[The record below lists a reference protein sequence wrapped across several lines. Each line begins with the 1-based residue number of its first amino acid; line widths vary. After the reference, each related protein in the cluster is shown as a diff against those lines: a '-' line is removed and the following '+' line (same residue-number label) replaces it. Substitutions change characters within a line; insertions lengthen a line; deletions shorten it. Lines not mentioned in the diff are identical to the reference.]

1 MSSESIQR
9 KYEFNW
15 IIELSVLGL
24 SIALFLSWF
33 TVVILWLLLP
43 LIIGIILGFVI
54 FGVRSYKKEPMA
66 LEKGKKGNQCQNVR
80 GKLQK
85 ENRAMRIWGGV
96 VNLLSF
102 VFLLSLFLLIVFS

>member
-1 MSSESIQR
+1 MSDMQK

-43 LIIGIILGFVI
+43 LIIGIVLGFVI
-54 FGVRSYKKEPMA
+54 FGVRSFKKGPMA
-66 LEKGKKGNQCQNVR
+66 LEKGKKGNQCENMR
-80 GKLQK
+80 SKLQR
-85 ENRAMRIWGGV
+85 ENRAMRVYGGI
-96 VNLLSF
+96 VNFISF
-102 VFLLSLFLLIVFS
+102 CFLLALFILIVL